1 MPKPN
6 IVEDESDYD
15 LNNDRKVLA
24 TIRKE
29 RAETL
34 AWQFEESEVK
44 DVSDDVPIPHPNLRA
59 QYNIAI
65 TNYNHFGFSD
75 GSQDKS
81 KKPPTEA
88 DLQSLA

>member
-29 RAETL
+29 RADTL
-34 AWQFEESEVK
+34 AWQLDEESEIREVPT
-44 DVSDDVPIPHPNLRA
+44 VSIPHPNIRA
-59 QYNIAI
+59 
-65 TNYNHFGFSD
+65 
-75 GSQDKS
+75 
-81 KKPPTEA
+81 
-88 DLQSLA
+88 